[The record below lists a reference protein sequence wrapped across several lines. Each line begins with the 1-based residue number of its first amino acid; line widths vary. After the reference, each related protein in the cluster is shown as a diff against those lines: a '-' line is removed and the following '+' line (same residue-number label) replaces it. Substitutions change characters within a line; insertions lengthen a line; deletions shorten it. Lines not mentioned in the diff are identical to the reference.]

1 MGIADISSLIS
12 NITKHLEIS
21 EIILIDQKSFRN
33 IINWITEIKNFFIYG
48 HGHLKCYV
56 ALP

>member
-33 IINWITEIKNFFIYG
+33 IINWITEIKKFFIYG
-48 HGHLKCYV
+48 YGHLKCYV